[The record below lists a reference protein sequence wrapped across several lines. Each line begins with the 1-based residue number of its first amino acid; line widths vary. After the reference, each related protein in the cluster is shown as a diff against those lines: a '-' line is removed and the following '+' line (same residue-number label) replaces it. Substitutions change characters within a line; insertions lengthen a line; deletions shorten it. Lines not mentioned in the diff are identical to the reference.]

1 MKLYS
6 AWRSLC
12 ILVLSLACVYFSATG
27 YRIDWIYLILGLIGA
42 SYGGITLWEKIQE
55 FRKED

>member
-42 SYGGITLWEKIQE
+42 SYGGIT
-55 FRKED
+55 